1 MFLLFNNIGIRTLSI
16 PSEKED
22 VYTEIAWEIDTYKFI
37 YRMKQAP
44 DNIGL

>member
-1 MFLLFNNIGIRTLSI
+1 MFLLFNNIGICALSI
-16 PSEKED
+16 LSEKED